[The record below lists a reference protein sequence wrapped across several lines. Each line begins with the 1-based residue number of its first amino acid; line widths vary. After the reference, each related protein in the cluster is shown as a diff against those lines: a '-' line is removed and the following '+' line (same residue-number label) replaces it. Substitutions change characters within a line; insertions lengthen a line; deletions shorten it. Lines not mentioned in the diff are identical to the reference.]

1 MDSDDEMS
9 DESDEYASV
18 NLSDDEGMN
27 PTQKQQVLAVAQQKI
42 AEAGSEEEEEN
53 EEEHE
58 DDDHGVSTSNFN
70 KTSGS
75 LSAKKKGEHTE
86 EPRLDI
92 SLEDR
97 ILRTR
102 DRYLVNPAKHPGY
115 QIDDVRKT
123 VVQKT
128 MILSQMLKK
137 KLANYVR
144 QTVITF
150 ITVLVYH
157 RDFAAKL
164 KRERI
169 FKATDFGWQLGMKFD
184 LVGAERALEELNIPS
199 TPAVDPFDPKL
210 QAKI

>member
-1 MDSDDEMS
+1 M
-9 DESDEYASV
+9 
-18 NLSDDEGMN
+18 
-27 PTQKQQVLAVAQQKI
+27 AQQRI

-75 LSAKKKGEHTE
+75 LSAKKTGAHSD

-115 QIDDVRKT
+115 QIEDVRKT

-137 KLANYVR
+137 KLPNYVR

-184 LVGAERALEELNIPS
+184 LLYAERALEELNIPS